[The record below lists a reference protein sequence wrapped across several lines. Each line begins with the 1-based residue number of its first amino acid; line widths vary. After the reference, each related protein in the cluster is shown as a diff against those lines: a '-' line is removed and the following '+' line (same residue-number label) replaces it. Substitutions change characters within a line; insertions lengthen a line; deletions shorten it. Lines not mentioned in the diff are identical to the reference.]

1 MSAHTHTRVH
11 KHSRHDKIIN
21 VLHCCVQDLTMW
33 ESDLLVRVC
42 SGCCCNQHS
51 PKAKPS
57 HRKSSAS
64 SAATSCLCGKP
75 RGEPGEWD
83 SISVAPDLISCAAV
97 AAAITPSAS
106 LHRSPSDVFP
116 LEFKNEWKH
125 ALLKA
130 TYPAYGR
137 RWAHTPLALIEK
149 QWENSFIFQR
159 E

>member
-1 MSAHTHTRVH
+1 MSAHTHMSAQTQ
-11 KHSRHDKIIN
+11 SRHDKITN
-21 VLHCCVQDLTMW
+21 VLHCCVQALTMW

-42 SGCCCNQHS
+42 SGCWCNQHS
-51 PKAKPS
+51 PKAGPS

-64 SAATSCLCGKP
+64 RVGTSCRCGKP
-75 RGEPGEWD
+75 RRGTGGVGFNFCVPW
-83 SISVAPDLISCAAV
+83 PDFVRVRGHHAV
-97 AAAITPSAS
+97 
-106 LHRSPSDVFP
+106 SPSDVFP

-130 TYPAYGR
+130 TYPVRGR
-137 RWAHTPLALIEK
+137 RWAHTPVALIEK